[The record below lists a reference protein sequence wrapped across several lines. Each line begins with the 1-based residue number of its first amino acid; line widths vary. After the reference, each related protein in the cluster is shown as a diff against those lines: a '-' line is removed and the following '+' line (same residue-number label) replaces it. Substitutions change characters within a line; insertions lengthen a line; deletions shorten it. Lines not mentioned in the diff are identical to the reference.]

1 MYIWDLVAT
10 LFMVIGMIV
19 MFVIGYGVGFINGKR
34 SSLPSDFFNK
44 TKKAQSL
51 SEVKKKARKAKK

>member
-1 MYIWDLVAT
+1 
-10 LFMVIGMIV
+10 MVIVMIA

-44 TKKAQSL
+44 TTKAQSL

>member
-1 MYIWDLVAT
+1 MSIWDIVT
-10 LFMVIGMIV
+10 TFFMVIGMIV

-51 SEVKKKARKAKK
+51 SEVKRKAKKK